1 MIASVFY
8 MYRPPPPTRGQNQEI
23 QRSPT
28 YTHPTDPTLEKGKK
42 EISRE
47 CDDTMPPYQRQVLE
61 KFRDG
66 SYRLGSSSEGL
77 T

>member
-28 YTHPTDPTLEKGKK
+28 YTHPTDQTLEKGKK
-42 EISRE
+42 GNIKRV
-47 CDDTMPPYQRQVLE
+47 R
-61 KFRDG
+61 
-66 SYRLGSSSEGL
+66 
-77 T
+77 